1 MISMTLAEVAAAVGG
16 TLAGADPQAVITGPV
31 EYDTRR
37 ELSGGLF
44 VAFPGANVDG
54 HDYAAKAVAAGAV
67 AVLGTREVPGVPM
80 VLVGSPADR
89 REAPGADQR
98 DPVEDALTALGR
110 LARAVL
116 DRLPH
121 LTVVA
126 ITGSSGKT
134 STKDMIG
141 QLLSRLG
148 PTVAPPGTFNN
159 ELGLPHTA
167 LMAGEQTRFLVL
179 EMGSRGLGHLTY
191 LCQIAP
197 PKIGIVINVGVAH
210 LGEFGSVEKIAE
222 AKGELVEA
230 LPADGLAILNVDD
243 PLVAAMAARTSAR
256 VVGVGVS
263 TEAQVRAADVTLD
276 AAGRPAYTLICPEG
290 ETAVR
295 LRVAGAHQVGNSL
308 AAAAV
313 ALHAGM
319 SVTECGEALSALGAV
334 SSRRMDVFDRADG
347 VTVIDDSYNAN
358 PASTA
363 AALHALA
370 AMGQGPGG
378 AARRTVAV
386 LGYHAELGEHERS
399 GHEEVGRLA
408 AETGVQLLV
417 VVGDTAAP
425 IHDGAVAVSQWGGD
439 SVQVSDQDEAVAVL
453 RERLRPGDIVLV
465 KGSRYRTW
473 QVADAL
479 RVAQQTAGEAVA

>member
-1 MISMTLAEVAAAVGG
+1 MISMTLAEVASAVGG
-16 TLAGADPQAVITGPV
+16 TLAGADPRALVTGPM
-31 EYDTRR
+31 EYDSRR
-37 ELSGGLF
+37 DLTGGLF

-54 HDYAAKAVAAGAV
+54 HDFAAKAIAGGAV
-67 AVLGTREVPGVPM
+67 AVIGTRQVPDVPM
-80 VLVGSPADR
+80 ILVD
-89 REAPGADQR
+89 
-98 DPVEDALTALGR
+98 DALTAIGR

-116 DRLPH
+116 DRLPE

-134 STKDMIG
+134 TTKDMIG
-141 QLLSRLG
+141 QLLAMLG

-197 PKIGIVINVGVAH
+197 PKIGVVINVGVAH
-210 LGEFGSVEKIAE
+210 IGEFGSVEKIAE

-243 PLVAAMAARTSAR
+243 PLVAAMAARAAAP
-256 VVGVGVS
+256 VVGVGTS
-263 TEAQVRAADVTLD
+263 PEAQVRAAEVTLD
-276 AAGRPAYTLICPEG
+276 AAGRPAYTLICPQG

-319 SVTECGEALSALGAV
+319 SVTECGEALSTLGAV

-363 AALHALA
+363 AALRALA
-370 AMGQGPGG
+370 AMGHTPGG
-378 AARRTVAV
+378 PARRTVAV

-408 AETGVQLLV
+408 AETGVGLLV

-439 SVQVSDQDEAVAVL
+439 SVQVSDQDTAVALL

-473 QVADAL
+473 RVADAL
-479 RVAQQTAGEAVA
+479 REEVAA

>member
-1 MISMTLAEVAAAVGG
+1 MIRMTLAEIASAVGG
-16 TLAGADPQAVITGPV
+16 TLSEADPQAAVTGPV

-37 ELSGGLF
+37 DLTGGLF

-54 HDYAAKAVAAGAV
+54 HDFAARAVADGAT
-67 AVLGTREVPGVPM
+67 AVLGTRAVPGVPM
-80 VLVGSPADR
+80 VLVD
-89 REAPGADQR
+89 
-98 DPVEDALTALGR
+98 DALTAIGR

-116 DRLPH
+116 DRLPQ
-121 LTVVA
+121 LTVIG

-167 LMAGEQTRFLVL
+167 LMADEQTRFLVL
-179 EMGSRGLGHLTY
+179 EMGARGPGHLTY
-191 LCQIAP
+191 LCGIAP
-197 PKIGIVINVGVAH
+197 PKIGVVINVGVAH
-210 LGEFGSVEKIAE
+210 IGEFGSQDKIAE

-230 LPADGLAILNVDD
+230 LPADGVAVLNVDD
-243 PLVAAMAARTSAR
+243 PRVAAMASRTHAR
-256 VVGVGVS
+256 VVGVGIADRRGGARAETPGVQS
-263 TEAQVRAADVTLD
+263 AEVRADDVTLD
-276 AAGRPAYTLICPEG
+276 GLGRPAYKLIWPEG
-290 ETAVR
+290 ETAVT
-295 LRVAGAHQVGNSL
+295 LTVAGAHQVGNSL

-313 ALHAGM
+313 ARAAGM
-319 SVTECGEALSALGAV
+319 TVTECGDGLSTLRAV

-363 AALHALA
+363 AALRALA
-370 AMGQGPGG
+370 ALGNAPDGP
-378 AARRTVAV
+378 ARRTVAV

-399 GHEEVGRLA
+399 GHEEVGRIA
-408 AETGVQLLV
+408 AETDVSLLV
-417 VVGDTAAP
+417 VVGDNAAP
-425 IHDGAVAVSQWGGD
+425 IRDGATAVARWGGD
-439 SVQVSDQDEAVAVL
+439 SVLVSDQDAAVAL
-453 RERLRPGDIVLV
+453 LGERLRPGDVVLV

-473 QVADAL
+473 QVVDAL
-479 RVAQQTAGEAVA
+479 RSEDVA

>member
-1 MISMTLAEVAAAVGG
+1 MIRMTLAEIASAVGG
-16 TLAGADPQAVITGPV
+16 TLSEADSETAVTGPV

-37 ELSGGLF
+37 DLTGGLF

-54 HDYAAKAVAAGAV
+54 HDFAARAVADGAT
-67 AVLGTREVPGVPM
+67 AVLGTRAVPGVPM
-80 VLVGSPADR
+80 VLVD
-89 REAPGADQR
+89 
-98 DPVEDALTALGR
+98 DALTAIGR

-116 DRLPH
+116 DRLPQ
-121 LTVVA
+121 LTVIG

-167 LMAGEQTRFLVL
+167 LMADEQTRFLVL
-179 EMGSRGLGHLTY
+179 EMGARGPGHLTY
-191 LCQIAP
+191 LCGIAP
-197 PKIGIVINVGVAH
+197 PKIGVVINVGVAH
-210 LGEFGSVEKIAE
+210 IGEFGSQDKIAE

-230 LPADGLAILNVDD
+230 LPADGVAILNVDD
-243 PLVAAMAARTSAR
+243 PRVAAMASRTRAQ
-256 VVGVGVS
+256 VVGVGTSELSV
-263 TEAQVRAADVTLD
+263 VRADDVTLD
-276 AAGRPAYTLICPEG
+276 GLGRPAYKLIWPEG
-290 ETAVR
+290 ETAVT
-295 LRVAGAHQVGNSL
+295 LTVAGAHQVGNSL

-313 ALHAGM
+313 ARAAGM
-319 SVTECGEALSALGAV
+319 TVTECGDGLSTLRAV

-363 AALHALA
+363 AALRALA
-370 AMGQGPGG
+370 ALGSAPDGP
-378 AARRTVAV
+378 ARRTVAV

-399 GHEEVGRLA
+399 GHEEVGRIA
-408 AETGVQLLV
+408 AETDVSLLV
-417 VVGDTAAP
+417 VVGDNAAP
-425 IHDGAVAVSQWGGD
+425 IRDGATAVARWGGD
-439 SVQVSDQDEAVAVL
+439 SVLVSDQDAAVAL
-453 RERLRPGDIVLV
+453 LGERLRPGDVVLV

-473 QVADAL
+473 QVVDAL
-479 RVAQQTAGEAVA
+479 RAPAEEATA